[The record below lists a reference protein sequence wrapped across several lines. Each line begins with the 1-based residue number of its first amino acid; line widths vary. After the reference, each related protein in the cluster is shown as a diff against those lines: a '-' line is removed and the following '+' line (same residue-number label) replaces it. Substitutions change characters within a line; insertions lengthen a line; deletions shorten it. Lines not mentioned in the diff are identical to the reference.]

1 MLNLVTQVADKFT
14 SISSLSEGLF
24 KDRGSRFIAYAWPV
38 SAEEEVAPLLKAL
51 EAEHHSA
58 RHICYAY
65 RIPKPV
71 QTADGSWSVE
81 SLWRANDN
89 GEPSGTAGR
98 PILGQID
105 SAGLSGVLVAV
116 VRYFGGVLLGVP
128 GLINA
133 YRSAAA
139 DALDKAER
147 TEKTLSERIAFRFPY
162 SDQPEA
168 EKLLKLPGVT
178 VASREFAEDCLF
190 TVDVALDAA
199 PAIKDLL
206 SAKKWLTLKE
216 KQNTDTIN
224 NA

>member
-1 MLNLVTQVADKFT
+1 MADKYT
-14 SISSLSEGLF
+14 SISAPSQGLF

-38 SAEEEVAPLLKAL
+38 SSEEEVAPLLKAL
-51 EAEHHSA
+51 ESEHHSA

-65 RIPKPV
+65 RIPKPI
-71 QTADGSWSVE
+71 QASDGSWTLE

-105 SAGLSGVLVAV
+105 SAGVSGVMVAV
-116 VRYFGGVLLGVP
+116 VRYFGGILLGVP

-139 DALDKAER
+139 DALAAASKVER
-147 TEKTLSERIAFRFPY
+147 ILSERISFRFPY

-168 EKLLKLPGVT
+168 EKLLKMPGVS
-178 VASREFAEDCLF
+178 VVSREFGEDCLF
-190 TVDVALDAA
+190 SVDVALGMA
-199 PAIKDLL
+199 PEIKNLL
-206 SAKKWLTLKE
+206 SAKNWLTLK
-216 KQNTDTIN
+216 KN
-224 NA
+224 

>member
-1 MLNLVTQVADKFT
+1 MADKFT
-14 SISSLSEGLF
+14 SISAPSQGLF

-38 SAEEEVAPLLKAL
+38 SSEEEVAHLLKAL
-51 EAEHHSA
+51 ESEHHSA

-71 QTADGSWSVE
+71 RAAEGSWSLD

-105 SAGLSGVLVAV
+105 SAGLTGVMVAV

-139 DALDKAER
+139 DALANASKA
-147 TEKTLSERIAFRFPY
+147 EKTLSERISFRLPY
-162 SDQPEA
+162 QDQPEA
-168 EKLLKLPGVT
+168 EKLLKLPGVS
-178 VASREFAEDCLF
+178 VAAREFGEDCLF
-190 TVDVALDAA
+190 TVDVALGQA
-199 PAIKDLL
+199 PAFRNLL
-206 SAKKWLTLKE
+206 SDKNWLTLK
-216 KQNTDTIN
+216 KN
-224 NA
+224 

>member
-1 MLNLVTQVADKFT
+1 MQVADKFI
-14 SISSLSEGLF
+14 SISAPSQGLF

-38 SAEEEVAPLLKAL
+38 SSEEEVAPLLKSL
-51 EAEHHSA
+51 ESEHHAA

-65 RIPKPV
+65 RIPKPL
-71 QTADGSWSVE
+71 QAPDGSWRLE

-133 YRSAAA
+133 YRTAAA
-139 DALDKAER
+139 DALGSAVK
-147 TEKTLSERIAFRFPY
+147 TEKTLTERICFRFPY
-162 SDQPEA
+162 QDQPEA
-168 EKLLKLPGVT
+168 EKLVKHPGVT
-178 VASREFAEDCLF
+178 VVSREFAQDCLF
-190 TVDVALDAA
+190 TADITLGFSPDF
-199 PAIKDLL
+199 KNLL
-206 SAKKWLTLKE
+206 SAKNWLTLK
-216 KQNTDTIN
+216 KNQ
-224 NA
+224 

>member
-1 MLNLVTQVADKFT
+1 MVTQVTDKFT
-14 SISSLSEGLF
+14 SISSPSEGLF
-24 KDRGSRFIAYAWPV
+24 RDRGSRFIAYAWPV

-71 QTADGSWSVE
+71 PAPDGGWSLD

-139 DALDKAER
+139 DALAKAAR
-147 TEKTLSERIAFRFPY
+147 TEKTLTERICIRFPY
-162 SDQPEA
+162 SEQPEV
-168 EKLLKLPGVT
+168 EKLLKRPGV
-178 VASREFAEDCLF
+178 AIAAREFGEDCLF
-190 TVDVALDAA
+190 SLDAA
-199 PAIKDLL
+199 LGVSPELKNLL
-206 SAKKWLTLKE
+206 SAKNWLTLKE
-216 KQNTDTIN
+216 NR
-224 NA
+224 

>member
-1 MLNLVTQVADKFT
+1 MTDKFT
-14 SISSLSEGLF
+14 SISAPSQGLF

-38 SAEEEVAPLLKAL
+38 SSEEELAPLLKSL
-51 EAEHHSA
+51 ESEHHSA

-71 QTADGSWSVE
+71 QRADGSWSVE

-105 SAGLSGVLVAV
+105 SAGLAGVAVAV

-139 DALDKAER
+139 DALAAAVKV
-147 TEKTLSERIAFRFPY
+147 EKTLSAPVVFRFPY
-162 SDQPEA
+162 ADQPEA
-168 EKLLKLPGVT
+168 ERLLKLPGVE
-178 VASREFAEDCLF
+178 ALSREFGEDCIF
-190 TVDVALDAA
+190 TANVALDVF
-199 PAIKDLL
+199 PGFKNLL
-206 SAKKWLTLKE
+206 SEKNWLTLK
-216 KQNTDTIN
+216 TDSN
-224 NA
+224 Q

>member
-1 MLNLVTQVADKFT
+1 MADKYT
-14 SISSLSEGLF
+14 SISAPSQGLF

-38 SAEEEVAPLLKAL
+38 SSEEEVATLLKAL
-51 EAEHHSA
+51 ESEHHSA

-71 QTADGSWSVE
+71 QASDGSWTLD

-105 SAGLSGVLVAV
+105 SAGVSGVMVAV
-116 VRYFGGVLLGVP
+116 VRYFGGILLGVP

-139 DALDKAER
+139 DALAAASKV
-147 TEKTLSERIAFRFPY
+147 EKTLSERILFRFPY
-162 SDQPEA
+162 AGQPEA
-168 EKLLKLPGVT
+168 EKILKLPGVS
-178 VASREFAEDCLF
+178 VVSREFGADCLF
-190 TVDVALDAA
+190 TVDVSLGQA
-199 PAIKDLL
+199 PGFKNLL
-206 SAKKWLTLKE
+206 SAKNWLTLK
-216 KQNTDTIN
+216 KN
-224 NA
+224 

>member
-1 MLNLVTQVADKFT
+1 MADKFT
-14 SISSLSEGLF
+14 SISSPSQGLF

-71 QTADGSWSVE
+71 QTADGSWSVD

-89 GEPSGTAGR
+89 GEPSGTGGR

-139 DALDKAER
+139 DALANAGR
-147 TEKTLSERIAFRFPY
+147 TEKTLRERICIRFPY

-168 EKLLKLPGVT
+168 ERLLKRPGVEI
-178 VASREFAEDCLF
+178 AAREFGEDCLF
-190 TVDVALDAA
+190 SIDVALDAS
-199 PAIKDLL
+199 PSLKDLL
-206 SAKKWLTLKE
+206 SAKNWLTLKT
-216 KQNTDTIN
+216 N
-224 NA
+224 